1 MQVLELELNN
11 LKQQINNAEN
21 SFNNL
26 KQQRDNTKYDLDCLQ
41 RQISHNEELLKDIQ
55 NQTKLSEDSKDI
67 INKIILQT
75 RNEAIEFIQSVV
87 NAALLDVFQNPNLKL
102 KLQLNPDG
110 AKTSISTFIEENGE
124 LYDIESGRGGGLR
137 DLVSTAILICCRA
150 IVKPAIE
157 LPLLLDESF
166 RFIHSTKD
174 NAFKS
179 NAFKF
184 LKDVANKL
192 HEQIIIITGEEDKE
206 AIQNADNVLYVKK
219 KDGESFYDN
228 G

>member
-1 MQVLELELNN
+1 MQLSEQELNN
-11 LKQQINNAEN
+11 LKVLLNNSEK
-21 SFNNL
+21 SFTSL
-26 KQQRDNTKYDLDCLQ
+26 KQQRDNAKYDLDCLQ
-41 RQISHNEELLKDIQ
+41 RQISHNKELLKDVQ
-55 NQTKLSEDSKDI
+55 DKTKLAENSKEI
-67 INKIILQT
+67 INKIILAT
-75 RNEAIEFIQSVV
+75 RNEAIEFIENVV

-150 IVKPAIE
+150 IVKPTIE

-166 RFIHSTKD
+166 KFLHSTKD

-184 LKDVANKL
+184 LRDVANKL
-192 HEQIIIITGEEDKE
+192 HEQIIIITGEDDKE
-206 AIQNADNVLYVKK
+206 ATDNADNVIYVAKK
-219 KDGESFYDN
+219 GNESFLEN
-228 G
+228 F

>member
-1 MQVLELELNN
+1 MEFQN
-11 LKQQINNAEN
+11 LKNSINNVQNYFIKFEDDWRN
-21 SFNNL
+21 KKQEL
-26 KQQRDNTKYDLDCLQ
+26 KILSSNIDDNKKSLAKLQ
-41 RQISHNEELLKDIQ
+41 SD
-55 NQTKLSEDSKDI
+55 
-67 INKIILQT
+67 NKIAETSKEVINNIILST
-75 RNEAIEFIQSVV
+75 RNEAIEFIENVV

-102 KLQLNPDG
+102 KLQLNSDG

-124 LYDIESGRGGGLR
+124 LYDIESARGGGLR

-150 IVKPAIE
+150 IVKPKIE

-166 RFIHSTKD
+166 KFLHSTKD

-192 HEQIIIITGEEDKE
+192 NEQIIIITGEDDKE
-206 AIQNADNVLYVKK
+206 ATDNADNVIYVAKK
-219 KDGESFYDN
+219 GNESYLEVF
-228 G
+228 